1 MPVRVRVRGCVRV
14 RVCCCAPRALEL
26 GVLPEDIHA
35 IVDRPGVE
43 KQPGGA
49 KPELIDLVLA
59 RVAQVPHAHAHAPRP
74 RQNSTPC

>member
-1 MPVRVRVRGCVRV
+1 
-14 RVCCCAPRALEL
+14 
-26 GVLPEDIHA
+26 VLPEDIHA